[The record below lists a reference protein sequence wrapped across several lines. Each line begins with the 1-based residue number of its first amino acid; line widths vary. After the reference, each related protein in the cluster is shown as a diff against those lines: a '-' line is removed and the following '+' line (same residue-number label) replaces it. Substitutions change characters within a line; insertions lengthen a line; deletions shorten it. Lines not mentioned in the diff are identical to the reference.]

1 MNLLQLTIE
10 LSERGHSVEYITFVL
25 RKTMREMGKTEEQI
39 ALLIGGFNGNN

>member
-25 RKTMREMGKTEEQI
+25 RKTMKEMGKTEEQI
-39 ALLIGGFNGNN
+39 TLLLGESNGNT